1 MQMRYM
7 LRPENRVMP
16 ESDLSAQE
24 HSDFYSRYKKRKLSS
39 ASLSEEQFWMLVEIS
54 PLYSEKVICAL
65 RDFLVSGYTRRE
77 VCEKYN
83 VSLSYFSIALGR
95 ISHVNYI
102 VSSLVSYYGGNHHAT
117 GDYA

>member
-1 MQMRYM
+1 
-7 LRPENRVMP
+7 MP

-24 HSDFYSRYKKRKLSS
+24 HGNFYSRNKKRKLSS
-39 ASLSEEQFWMLVEIS
+39 ASLSEEQFWMLIEIS

-77 VCEKYN
+77 VCDKYN

-95 ISHVNYI
+95 ISYVNYI
-102 VSSLVSYYGGNHHAT
+102 VSSLASYYDGSHLAT
-117 GDYA
+117 GDSA